1 MFVSNLLDTWLARWR
16 WDICGVDCNVLSKGS
31 CGVDCNVL
39 SKDIQNICF
48 MSWRGSLEVK

>member
-48 MSWRGSLEVK
+48 MSWWGSLEVK